1 MLVVVIDLTL
11 KKKASMRTLVKLIEE
26 VLDTKKTDRIS
37 KTFSLR
43 INENQNLAFKAGI
56 QHFLGYTT
64 SVNILPNIMQL
75 GIFF

>member
-1 MLVVVIDLTL
+1 MLLVLTGLL

-26 VLDTKKTDRIS
+26 VLDPQKTDRIS